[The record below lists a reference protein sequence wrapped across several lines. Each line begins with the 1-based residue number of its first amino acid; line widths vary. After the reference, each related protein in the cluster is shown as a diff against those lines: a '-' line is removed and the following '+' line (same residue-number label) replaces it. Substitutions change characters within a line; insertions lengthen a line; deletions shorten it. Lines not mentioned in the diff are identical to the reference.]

1 MKKKKLCSNCP
12 HIILG
17 SIYEFV
23 LLFSQMCFNVQV
35 LAMAKLATMNVFEIL
50 LSFKYCFIAYIIF
63 FNPSSYYFLDFTEE
77 KVKLTEII

>member
-50 LSFKYCFIAYIIF
+50 LSFKYFLYLITKIILS
-63 FNPSSYYFLDFTEE
+63 NIS
-77 KVKLTEII
+77 